1 MRIPF
6 LLPLLLAVTPALAQG
21 EDWQVSCSATSA
33 ILDGKVVPGGACA
46 AAHALADGTAVKF
59 WTEARG
65 ADGLALRGPSLTV
78 DMAVPADR
86 LAALAARFAGNAA
99 VLAAGASYRLNLAS
113 GTATEGRCARLVIPP
128 QRAAAPS
135 DGPKPLAFERMG
147 CQIDDADGAI
157 RAGLLAERSGAIAIT
172 IGGVRLATAM
182 TLPDGGEE
190 AYRAALARLSGEA
203 PPEDDGAAPTAP
215 DTEPAPP
222 RRGAPG
228 PAVPSFELEDLE

>member
-1 MRIPF
+1 MRAAL
-6 LLPLLLAVTPALAQG
+6 LLPLLLAVTPARAQTEG
-21 EDWQVSCSATSA
+21 WQVSCSATSA
-33 ILDGKVVPGGACA
+33 ILEGKVVPGGACA

-65 ADGLALRGPSLTV
+65 ADGLALRGPSLTI

-99 VLAAGASYRLNLAS
+99 VLAAGAAYRLHLAS
-113 GTATEGRCARLVIPP
+113 GAEIEGRCARLVIPP
-128 QRAAAPS
+128 QRAAAPA
-135 DGPKPLAFERMG
+135 DGPRPLAFERMG

-157 RAGLLAERSGAIAIT
+157 RAGLLAERSGAITIT

-182 TLPDGGEE
+182 TLPDGGGE
-190 AYRAALARLSGEA
+190 AYQAALARLSGEA
-203 PPEDDGAAPTAP
+203 PPGEDAAAVTSP